1 MLTAPELVK
10 LIKAHNILS
19 KITIPKKSR
28 DNVNELVKLIESK
41 NYSVD
46 HKKKS
51 IKPKVQRGKQIT
63 LKQAE
68 ELTKPKV
75 DPAVAKQR
83 REAKKKEKEEEKKKE
98 IKIAKKEAVKE
109 FKQKKQ
115 EAQKKKPKPAPAPKK
130 SKPAPKKPMKKED
143 EVRPKEKVGRP
154 KVDPKKIKVVQPKKK
169 EEPKPVKKVQRRQ
182 LQETKKTTATK
193 TEDKPQ
199 NLKLK
204 KKLSEEEKK
213 KKEQEIKDRRK
224 YNQYKQDLKNFSVAE
239 LREIVKQYNSH
250 PERKRELR
258 IKGESKEALIGKV
271 AGYRMNELFEINIPE
286 KKQRAKKDLTE
297 EEKKQ
302 KEEDKEKKKKERQE
316 KAKQERAK
324 EKPFIPLRRAVGQL
338 YAKYNKQLRDNNYQ
352 GIKDIV
358 KSMRKEFSDIMDK
371 IEEEADEKD
380 IELDNDTYDD
390 IDEDFEKQISQLKS
404 IAERGLRG
412 EFSKEFI
419 EKQKEEARKKREGR

>member
-19 KITIPKKSR
+19 KITIPKKAKE
-28 DNVNELVKLIESK
+28 NVNELVKLIESK

-51 IKPKVQRGKQIT
+51 IKPKVKRGKQIT

-68 ELTKPKV
+68 DLTKPKV
-75 DPAVAKQR
+75 EPAVAKQK
-83 REAKKKEKEEEKKKE
+83 REAKKKEKEEERKKE

-130 SKPAPKKPMKKED
+130 PKPAPKKPMKKED

-154 KVDPKKIKVVQPKKK
+154 KVDPKKIKVIQPKKK
-169 EEPKPVKKVQRRQ
+169 EEPKPVKKLQRRQ

-199 NLKLK
+199 NLKVK
-204 KKLSEEEKK
+204 KILSDSEKAEREEKK
-213 KKEQEIKDRRK
+213 KYNKYKE
-224 YNQYKQDLKNFSVAE
+224 DLKNFSVAE

-258 IKGESKEALIGKV
+258 IKGESKGALIGKV
-271 AGYRMNELFEINIPE
+271 AGYKMDKLFPINIPE

-297 EEKKQ
+297 AEKKQ

-316 KAKQERAK
+316 KAKQERRK

-338 YAKYNKQLRDNNYQ
+338 YGKYNKQLRDNNYQ
-352 GIKDIV
+352 GVKDIA
-358 KSMRKEFSDIMDK
+358 KSMRLEFSDIYEK

-380 IELDNDTYDD
+380 IELDDD
-390 IDEDFEKQISQLKS
+390 IYDEIEDNLEKQITQLKS

-412 EFSKEFI
+412 EFSEEFKK
-419 EKQKEEARKKREGR
+419 KQREEARKKREGK